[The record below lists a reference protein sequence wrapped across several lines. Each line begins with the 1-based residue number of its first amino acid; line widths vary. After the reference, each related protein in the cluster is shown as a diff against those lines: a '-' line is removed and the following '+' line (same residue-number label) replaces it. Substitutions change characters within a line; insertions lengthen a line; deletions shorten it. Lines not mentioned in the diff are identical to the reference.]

1 LNNSNPLKTWG
12 EFTETNKDPQNT
24 LQKSKDWTTQNHS
37 KLGVNSQRQTKVH
50 RTHYRKVKIEQL
62 EPTENLGWIQMLWK
76 GTVPV
81 IIVAPV
87 VLLPSKN
94 PMMNHYMKEERRR
107 LWLQYAEYIH
117 CSLWHRYSA
126 CHDSDRKILKLSFL
140 VCSNPLSR
148 KYKLVHEY
156 KKCTINEKYAPMHMQ
171 RLLECSYKR

>member
-1 LNNSNPLKTWG
+1 MAKR
-12 EFTETNKDPQNT
+12 KID
-24 LQKSKDWTTQNHS
+24 
-37 KLGVNSQRQTKVH
+37 QRQTKVH

-62 EPTENLGWIQMLWK
+62 DPTQNLGWIQMLWK

-87 VLLPSKN
+87 VLVTLSKN

-107 LWLQYAEYIH
+107 LWLRYAEYIH

-126 CHDSDRKILKLSFL
+126 CHDSDRKISKLGFL

-156 KKCTINEKYAPMHMQ
+156 KKCTINEKICPHAYAKAARMFIQKVKSHWNNFFCHRVSFWTDRRSLSIYRCRP
-171 RLLECSYKR
+171 K